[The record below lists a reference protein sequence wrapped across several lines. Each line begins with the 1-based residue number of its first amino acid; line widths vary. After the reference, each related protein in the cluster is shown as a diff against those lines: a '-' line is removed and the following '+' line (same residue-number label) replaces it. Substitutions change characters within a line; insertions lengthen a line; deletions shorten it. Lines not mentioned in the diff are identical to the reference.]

1 MSLIKKQK
9 DILSHDPLISIFSN
23 SDTLTVSVDTDSE
36 DLNRQPKNIK
46 IPNAELKEL
55 TVYVTGFENLEN
67 NDVGSYFTC
76 SGKIELVN
84 TLGNSEETRYVLA
97 EPKIKVNVAKRGHL
111 PHTEQIKQLVCNAW
125 LDAFSDASQ
134 NINQPYHY
142 EDESWFQRFKSSLVG
157 KFVLVLFATFLVAF
171 IGLAIFGYIAG
182 KKQQDPTAVIA
193 NQIAQDPEALKQ
205 LLNHY
210 DQQNAQAGTPTP
222 EPTPEQ
228 AAEQERQQEVSS
240 FGLDAGSSE

>member
-23 SDTLTVSVDTDSE
+23 SELLTVSVDTDSE

-46 IPNAELKEL
+46 IPNADLKEL
-55 TVYVTGFENLEN
+55 TIQVTGFENLEN
-67 NDVGSYFTC
+67 QDAGLYFTC

-84 TLGNSEETRYVLA
+84 TLSTSDITRYVLA
-97 EPKIKVNVAKRGHL
+97 EPKIKVNVAKKGLL
-111 PHTEQIKQLVCNAW
+111 PQTEQIKQLVRNAW

-157 KFVLVLFATFLVAF
+157 KFVLVLFAAFLVAF
-171 IGLAIFGYIAG
+171 VGLAIFGYIAG
-182 KKQQDPTAVIA
+182 KKQQDPTAVLA

-210 DQQNAQAGTPTP
+210 DQQNTQADISTTQ
-222 EPTPEQ
+222 PTPEQ
-228 AAEQERQQEVSS
+228 TAEQERQQEVSS